1 MRRSEMRSKKKNDI
15 YTFWMCWFSVLKLIF
30 PNDILIMRK
39 RITSLGYEL
48 GKENMARCM
57 QCPDC
62 AWRSLSPT
70 IRSKISLGEWIG
82 WKGIEEKGLLIFKYY
97 TQHTDF
103 SLKIV
108 YELYIFY
115 MFNNMGIL
123 GFMKTERINILL
135 AVWPKWLHLC
145 VPAIFHYAIDEPLAT
160 LSYLS
165 FDLIKFERSFVSGHS
180 SARDRYT
187 MQSCQTMRISSNG
200 SVRWNQIKIDLL
212 CQNVRCEG
220 RRNARTNIRDKAVC
234 DAFKSNFKETGQTTH
249 IRGIRSPFHTLQKCI
264 HPPFAPHFSGSM
276 PK

>member
-1 MRRSEMRSKKKNDI
+1 
-15 YTFWMCWFSVLKLIF
+15 
-30 PNDILIMRK
+30 
-39 RITSLGYEL
+39 
-48 GKENMARCM
+48 
-57 QCPDC
+57 
-62 AWRSLSPT
+62 
-70 IRSKISLGEWIG
+70 
-82 WKGIEEKGLLIFKYY
+82 
-97 TQHTDF
+97 
-103 SLKIV
+103 
-108 YELYIFY
+108 
-115 MFNNMGIL
+115 MGIL

-135 AVWPKWLHLC
+135 AVWPEWLHLC

-234 DAFKSNFKETGQTTH
+234 DAFKSKFKETGQTTH